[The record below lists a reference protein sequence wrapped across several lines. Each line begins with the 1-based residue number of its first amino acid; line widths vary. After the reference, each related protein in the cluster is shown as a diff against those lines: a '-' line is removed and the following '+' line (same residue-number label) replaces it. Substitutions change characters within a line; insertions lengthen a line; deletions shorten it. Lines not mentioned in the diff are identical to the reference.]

1 MRSCW
6 HCQSRF
12 LVSDGAGDGDGDVRC
27 GCCARPQ
34 VLPQILAIVP
44 NAVTPSPLDAQ
55 FSYQCQ
61 QCGITHTE
69 RYRSAAARRQ
79 FCSRS
84 CRTRYQN
91 AQRRMAKPWREIVL
105 R

>member
-1 MRSCW
+1 MPHCW
-6 HCQSRF
+6 RCQSRF
-12 LVSDGAGDGDGDVRC
+12 LVSDGAGDVRC

-34 VLPQILAIVP
+34 AVPPILAIAP
-44 NAVTPSPLDAQ
+44 NVESVAPPPVDER

-61 QCGITHTE
+61 QCGMTGTE
-69 RYRSAAARRQ
+69 RYRSAAARRR

-91 AQRRMAKPWREIVL
+91 AQRRMAKPWQEIVL